1 MPRFGII
8 GASGLLALVLGVSA
22 AAHRPEPGE
31 SGDSVQSVLVRGAV
45 LDEVTA
51 GPVPGAIVQIGD
63 LTTVATTRTDQAG
76 EYRLASVPVGLV
88 RVLVMKDRVG
98 QTTLDTVLSGDTH
111 VTVVLER
118 FRFTLRGRVQ
128 DACQDGVP
136 AARIVVLNGENRGR
150 AAETGDTAAYELDDL
165 ITGSFTIRATA
176 VGYRPVDRRVE
187 FRTGEPIAVED
198 LVLPRDTAGC
208 ADMRQVG

>member
-1 MPRFGII
+1 
-8 GASGLLALVLGVSA
+8 
-22 AAHRPEPGE
+22 
-31 SGDSVQSVLVRGAV
+31 V

-63 LTTVATTRTDQAG
+63 LTNVATTRTDQAG
-76 EYRLASVPVGLV
+76 EYQLASVPVGLV
-88 RVLVMKDRVG
+88 RVLVMKDLVG
-98 QTTLDTVLSGDTH
+98 QTTLDTVLSGNAH

-128 DACQDGVP
+128 DACQEGVP
-136 AARIVVLNGENRGR
+136 SVRIVVLDGENRGR

-165 ITGSFTIRATA
+165 ITGSFTIRAMA

-187 FRTGEPIAVED
+187 FLTGEAVAVED
-198 LVLPRDTAGC
+198 LVLPRETTGC
-208 ADMRQVG
+208 ADVRQVG